1 MHRESIAARLQTI
14 MKEQHLRQID
24 LLNLTLPLCQAYG
37 LKMNKS
43 DISQYLSGK
52 AEPSADK
59 LFILSTALN
68 VNESWLMGWD
78 VPRQRSRKPG
88 ALSQT
93 DHILA
98 CTDKGIDAITLH
110 CQKLNEDGL
119 NKVHDYISD
128 LLGNSRYRK

>member
-14 MKEQHLRQID
+14 MNEQHLRQID

-52 AEPSADK
+52 TDPSADK

-78 VPRQRSRKPG
+78 VPRQRSRNPEV
-88 ALSQT
+88 LEQT

-110 CQKLNEDGL
+110 CQKVNEDGL